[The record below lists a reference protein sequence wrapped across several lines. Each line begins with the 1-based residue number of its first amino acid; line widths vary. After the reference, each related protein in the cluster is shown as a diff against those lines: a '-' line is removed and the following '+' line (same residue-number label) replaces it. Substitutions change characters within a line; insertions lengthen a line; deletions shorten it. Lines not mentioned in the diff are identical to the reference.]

1 MPTFGVS
8 FEAMLR
14 YVLFEIDAPEPRFDF
29 EIGRADMHVCRVF
42 YTFRDE
48 QGHEYPLDI
57 CGTSS
62 VGPIES
68 KRAACQ
74 AALKAL
80 QRLHGLQIVDFNHP
94 RLETAKMEYVSY
106 LNAYLANVVVPYARL
121 LKDYNSYKKK
131 LAAMAQIVTQLQP
144 IVSRIVELF

>member
-1 MPTFGVS
+1 MPTFGAS

-14 YVLFEIDAPEPRFDF
+14 YVLSETDVPEPRFDF
-29 EIGRADMHVCRVF
+29 ETERPDMYVCRVF

-62 VGPIES
+62 AGPTES

-80 QRLHGLQIVDFNHP
+80 QRLHGLQIVDFNHS
-94 RLETAKMEYVSY
+94 RLETAKMEYVSS

-121 LKDYNSYKKK
+121 LKDYNSLKKNWMQWLK
-131 LAAMAQIVTQLQP
+131 L
-144 IVSRIVELF
+144 